1 MVLCRVSDVSQ
12 EEEQELEI
20 CIIVCWMFRSKIH
33 KTMRLQG
40 HQQHN
45 NNYKSASISTE
56 QDYAE
61 LCAAL
66 RHVHHCT
73 AF

>member
-1 MVLCRVSDVSQ
+1 
-12 EEEQELEI
+12 
-20 CIIVCWMFRSKIH
+20 
-33 KTMRLQG
+33 MRLQG

>member
-1 MVLCRVSDVSQ
+1 
-12 EEEQELEI
+12 
-20 CIIVCWMFRSKIH
+20 
-33 KTMRLQG
+33 MRLQG

-66 RHVHHCT
+66 RRASPYSFFNYHYANLWVT
-73 AF
+73 KLQMI